1 MQILGF
7 HSSLDMRT
15 AVPRPILA
23 YYPAIV
29 KQDDLNEEINF
40 IDGPDSITSFPT
52 GHPPAYKALQPR
64 ASYNHSPSSDEVAL
78 LQSPT
83 RSIRLGDIALAR
95 SGDKGSN
102 LNFGIFVPNAT
113 HWPWLRSYMSIER
126 MREMLADDDDW
137 DESFFVE
144 RVEFPHIHA
153 VHFVVYGIL
162 GRGVSSS
169 SRLDGF
175 GKGFADYVRDK
186 TVEVPVN
193 ILD

>member
-1 MQILGF
+1 
-7 HSSLDMRT
+7 MRT

-23 YYPAIV
+23 YYPALVEQNALVESIV
-29 KQDDLNEEINF
+29 L
-40 IDGPDSITSFPT
+40 IDGPESFTAFPI
-52 GHPPAYKALQPR
+52 GYPSSYKDLQPR
-64 ASYNHSPSSDEVAL
+64 LSYDHSPSNDEVAL

-95 SGDKGSN
+95 SGDKGAN
-102 LNFGIFVPNAT
+102 LNFGIFVPNAE
-113 HWPWLRSYMSIER
+113 HWPWLRSYMSSER
-126 MREMLADDDDW
+126 VRTMMAADDDW
-137 DESFFVE
+137 DESFLVE

-153 VHFVVYGIL
+153 VHFVIYGIL

-175 GKGFADYVRDK
+175 GKGFADYLRDK
-186 TVEVPVN
+186 IVEVPVQ